1 MNAPCK
7 DCRERTGVCHDSC
20 ERYQAFHQ
28 ERVEISRKR
37 QMDIIRYRDDKKWH
51 PRAIRG
57 EQ

>member
-7 DCRERTGVCHDSC
+7 DCPDRHSVCHDTC

-37 QMDIIRYRDDKKWH
+37 QMDIIRYRDDKRWH
-51 PRAIRG
+51 HRAIRG

>member
-7 DCRERTGVCHDSC
+7 DCQDLHSVCHDIC
-20 ERYQAFHQ
+20 ERYQAFHR
-28 ERVEISRKR
+28 ER